1 MDRRSVHAVDSV
13 ALGGE
18 WPDDKSAE
26 ARLVGHHRQTG
37 TVRARMRRSS
47 DGCVGTVDSS

>member
-1 MDRRSVHAVDSV
+1 MWQWQLNRRSVQAVDSV

-26 ARLVGHHRQTG
+26 ARLVGHHMQTG
-37 TVRARMRRSS
+37 TV
-47 DGCVGTVDSS
+47 

>member
-1 MDRRSVHAVDSV
+1 MAMAVESPHCLYAVDSV

-26 ARLVGHHRQTG
+26 ARLVGHHMQTG
-37 TVRARMRRSS
+37 TV
-47 DGCVGTVDSS
+47 